1 LKLGEEA
8 NFMALKQHNLNFGSN
23 IIRLITLEDMKRN
36 VAKSGIQ
43 GSDGD
48 IWLRIRPNGVPL

>member
-1 LKLGEEA
+1 
-8 NFMALKQHNLNFGSN
+8 MALKQHNLNPRSN
-23 IIRLITLEDMKRN
+23 IVRLITLEDMKRN

-48 IWLRIRPNGVPL
+48 SWVRIRPNGMPL